1 MQNIIDIDGV
11 RKVYK
16 MGNEK
21 IVALDNITLSV
32 KSNELL
38 CLLGTSGCGKSTL
51 LNVMA
56 GLERPTKGTIK
67 IKNYAIHKMSEKQ
80 LTQFRQK
87 HIGFIFQSYNLLPT
101 LTALENVTLPLIFKG
116 LPQSL
121 RNKMAKKILKSV
133 GLEKRLNHKPS
144 EMSGGQQQRVG
155 IARAFVGNP
164 EIVFAD
170 EPTGNLDTKTTVEI
184 IELITSIAR
193 DNNQTLVIVTHDTEI
208 STCADRIMYM
218 KDGNIERV
226 ESVQKQLC

>member
-32 KSNELL
+32 KSDELV

-116 LPQSL
+116 LPKSL
-121 RNKMAKKILKSV
+121 
-133 GLEKRLNHKPS
+133 
-144 EMSGGQQQRVG
+144 
-155 IARAFVGNP
+155 
-164 EIVFAD
+164 
-170 EPTGNLDTKTTVEI
+170 
-184 IELITSIAR
+184 
-193 DNNQTLVIVTHDTEI
+193 
-208 STCADRIMYM
+208 
-218 KDGNIERV
+218 
-226 ESVQKQLC
+226 